1 MLHMPVRV
9 GKCHFELK
17 SNDHPD
23 TSGEVPVPELQEIQV
38 AQSQSF
44 LVSGKFYFVEYT
56 FHDSIF

>member
-1 MLHMPVRV
+1 MRYTSTSDM
-9 GKCHFELK
+9 
-17 SNDHPD
+17 DAD
-23 TSGEVPVPELQEIQV
+23 TSGEVLVSELQEIQV